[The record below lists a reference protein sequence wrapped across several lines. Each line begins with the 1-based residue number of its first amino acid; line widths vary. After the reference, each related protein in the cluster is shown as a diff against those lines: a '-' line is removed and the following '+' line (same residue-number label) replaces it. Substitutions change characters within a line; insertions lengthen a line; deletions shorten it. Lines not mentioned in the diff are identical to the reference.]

1 MWINHSTFHQRP
13 GAIGHP
19 IEKKPEC
26 LYLSAF
32 RHREARLMLPAE
44 EKILQTIYD
53 TSPEAIIVIDEIGAM
68 QSYNR
73 MAVNMFGYAVE
84 EVRGKNVKMLMPPY
98 FADRHDGFI
107 ERYLKTGEKRII
119 GIGRIVTGLRK
130 NGTTFPMELAVGEA
144 LIGERRVFT
153 GFIRDLTENQQVEQR
168 VQELQAELIHA
179 SRLASLGEISSMIAH
194 ETNQPLSAAGTYLDV
209 ARELLASPKAEDR
222 ERGVKTLD
230 QVQAQIRRAG
240 DTVRRIREFAQ
251 KKTPELT
258 LEDINRL
265 IEEANGIAA
274 IGSKSK
280 SILTTFDL
288 SSDLAPM
295 MVDRIQIQQVIM
307 NLVRNSIDAMADHP
321 RRQLTLRSRV
331 NGNGEPEVSVIDSGP
346 GVPEKAAGKLFTPF
360 MTTKSGGTGLGLAIC
375 RSIVEA
381 HGGRLWMEPNPKGGA
396 IFRFTLPIG
405 GKAR

>member
-1 MWINHSTFHQRP
+1 MIH
-13 GAIGHP
+13 
-19 IEKKPEC
+19 
-26 LYLSAF
+26 
-32 RHREARLMLPAE
+32 AE

-53 TSPEAIIVIDEIGAM
+53 TSPEAIIVIDEKGAV
-68 QSYNR
+68 QSFNR
-73 MAVNMFGYAVE
+73 MAEHIFGYTTD
-84 EVRGKNVKMLMPPY
+84 EVRGQNVKMLMPPY
-98 FADRHDGFI
+98 FAERHDGFL
-107 ERYLKTGEKRII
+107 ERYLSTGEKRII
-119 GIGRIVTGLRK
+119 GIGRIATGQRK
-130 NGTTFPMELAVGEA
+130 SGATFPIELAIGEA
-144 LIGERRVFT
+144 RIGERRVFT
-153 GFIRDLTENQQVEQR
+153 GFIRDLTVSQQVEQR

-209 ARELLASPKAEDR
+209 ARELLASASQEDC
-222 ERGVKTLD
+222 ERGLKVLD

-240 DTVRRIREFAQ
+240 DTIRRIREFAQ

-288 SSDLAPM
+288 SPDLPPM

-307 NLVRNSIDAMADHP
+307 NLVRNSIDAMADH
-321 RRQLTLRSRV
+321 RRRELTLRSRI
-331 NGNGEPEVSVIDSGP
+331 NAANELEISVIDSGP
-346 GVPEKAAGKLFTPF
+346 GVPEKVASQLFTPF

-381 HGGRLWMEPNPKGGA
+381 HDGRLWLEPNSGGGA
-396 IFRFTLPIG
+396 IFRFTLPIDR
-405 GKAR
+405 KT

>member
-1 MWINHSTFHQRP
+1 MTHT
-13 GAIGHP
+13 
-19 IEKKPEC
+19 
-26 LYLSAF
+26 
-32 RHREARLMLPAE
+32 E

-53 TSPEAIIVIDEIGAM
+53 TSPEAIIVIDEKGVV
-68 QSYNR
+68 QSFNR
-73 MAVNMFGYAVE
+73 MAEHIFGYTTD
-84 EVRGKNVKMLMPPY
+84 EVRGQNVKMLMPPY
-98 FADRHDGFI
+98 FADRHDGFL
-107 ERYLKTGEKRII
+107 ERYLSTGEKRII
-119 GIGRIVTGLRK
+119 GIGRIVTGQRK
-130 NGTTFPMELAVGEA
+130 NGTTFPIELAVGEA
-144 LIGERRVFT
+144 RIGERRVFT
-153 GFIRDLTENQQVEQR
+153 GFIRDLTEHQQVEQR

-179 SRLASLGEISSMIAH
+179 SRLASLGEVSSMIAH

-222 ERGVKTLD
+222 GRGARTLD

-240 DTVRRIREFAQ
+240 DTIRRIREFAQ

-288 SSDLAPM
+288 SPDLPPM

-307 NLVRNSIDAMADHP
+307 NLVRNSIDAMADHQ
-321 RRQLTLRSRV
+321 RRELILRSRSSAA
-331 NGNGEPEVSVIDSGP
+331 NELEISVIDSGP
-346 GVPEKAAGKLFTPF
+346 GVPEKVASQLFTPF

-381 HGGRLWMEPNPKGGA
+381 HGGRLWLEPNSGGGA
-396 IFRFTLPIG
+396 IFRFTLPIDR
-405 GKAR
+405 KT